1 MVRAREKVTNLMCH
15 STALSMVSI
24 NEPHNQSKLFSKLWS
39 TSLFIS
45 LSKYDYLHLVTV
57 TLNDEVKNL
66 KHIDK
71 LYKNIQIVSEV
82 FIKIFY

>member
-1 MVRAREKVTNLMCH
+1 MSHIIRASFFQNFGVPLY
-15 STALSMVSI
+15 
-24 NEPHNQSKLFSKLWS
+24 
-39 TSLFIS
+39 LFIS